1 MMSGNYAV
9 EARNLIKVYKSGE
22 LEVQALRGLSV
33 TVASGEMV
41 ALIGPSGSGKS
52 TLLNI
57 LGGLDRAT
65 AGSISVMG
73 SDLTQM
79 NASQLV
85 EFRRTTVGHV
95 FQNMNLI
102 STLTAAENV
111 ELPMAALGV
120 KRQERRKRM
129 EELIGVVGL
138 KDRMDHKPGELSGG
152 EQQRIALAAALAND
166 PPLVLADEP
175 TGELDTEN
183 AMIVVNYLAKVNK
196 ELGKTI
202 IMVTHDP
209 RVARAAG
216 RILRIQDGVITT
228 DVAPSEEA
236 APTQTSYTDM
246 LKARIANIDGQL
258 VNLDAEFRK
267 GLITSDQFVER
278 QTNLKKTREVLGE
291 ELHRLGVV
299 H

>member
-1 MMSGNYAV
+1 MSENYAV
-9 EARNLIKVYKSGE
+9 EARDLIKVYKTGE

-33 TVASGEMV
+33 VVARGEMV
-41 ALIGPSGSGKS
+41 SLIGPSGSGKS

-57 LGGLDRAT
+57 IGGLDRAT
-65 AGSISVMG
+65 AGYVSVMG
-73 SDLTQM
+73 SDLSQL
-79 NASQLV
+79 NPSQLV
-85 EFRRTTVGHV
+85 EFRRKTVGHV

-102 STLTAAENV
+102 PTLTAAENI

-120 KRQERRKRM
+120 KKEVRHKRV

-138 KDRMDHKPGELSGG
+138 RERIGHKPGELSGG

-209 RVARAAG
+209 RVARAAS
-216 RILRIQDGVITT
+216 RILRIQDGVIAT

-236 APTQTSYTDM
+236 TPTQTSYTDM
-246 LKARIANIDGQL
+246 LKARITNIDGQL
-258 VNLDAEFRK
+258 TNLDAEFRK
-267 GLITSDQFVER
+267 NLISSDQFVER
-278 QTNLKKTREVLGE
+278 QTSLKKTREVLLD
-291 ELHRLGVV
+291 ELHRLGVI

>member
-1 MMSGNYAV
+1 MMSEYAV
-9 EARNLIKVYKSGE
+9 EARNLIKVYKTGE

-33 TVASGEMV
+33 TVAKGEMV

-52 TLLNI
+52 TFLNI
-57 LGGLDRAT
+57 IGGLDRAT
-65 AGSISVMG
+65 AGYIGVMG
-73 SDLTQM
+73 SDLTQL

-85 EFRRTTVGHV
+85 EFRRKTVGHV

-102 STLTAAENV
+102 PTLTAAENV

-120 KRQERRKRM
+120 KKDARRKRV

-138 KDRMDHKPGELSGG
+138 KERMGHKPGELSGG

-166 PPLVLADEP
+166 PPLILADEP

-183 AMIVVNYLAKVNK
+183 ALIVVNYLAKTNR

-209 RVARAAG
+209 RVARAAS
-216 RILRIQDGVITT
+216 RILRILDGVIAT
-228 DVAPSEEA
+228 DVAPSEEV
-236 APTQTSYTDM
+236 APTQTNYTDM
-246 LKARIANIDGQL
+246 LKTRISSIDSQL
-258 VNLDAEFRK
+258 TILDQEFRK
-267 GLITSDQFVER
+267 GLFSSDQFVER
-278 QTNLKKTREVLGE
+278 QTNLKKTRDVLGE

>member
-1 MMSGNYAV
+1 MSEYAV
-9 EARNLIKVYKSGE
+9 EARNLIKVYKAGE

-33 TVASGEMV
+33 TVANGELV

-52 TLLNI
+52 TFLNI
-57 LGGLDRAT
+57 IGGLDRAT
-65 AGSISVMG
+65 AGYIGVMG
-73 SDLTQM
+73 SELIQL

-85 EFRRTTVGHV
+85 EFRRKTVGHV

-102 STLTAAENV
+102 PTLTAAENV

-120 KRQERRKRM
+120 KKDSRRKRV

-138 KDRMDHKPGELSGG
+138 KDRMNHKPGELSGG

-166 PPLVLADEP
+166 PPLILADEP

-183 AMIVVNYLAKVNK
+183 ALIVVNYLVKANR

-209 RVARAAG
+209 RVARAAS
-216 RILRIQDGVITT
+216 RILRIQDGVIAT
-228 DVAPSEEA
+228 DVAPSEEV
-236 APTQTSYTDM
+236 APTQANYTDM
-246 LKARIANIDGQL
+246 LKTRIANIEAQL
-258 VNLDAEFRK
+258 VSIDQEFRK
-267 GLITSDQFVER
+267 GLISSDQFVER
-278 QTNLKKTREVLGE
+278 QTNLKRTKDVLGE

>member
-1 MMSGNYAV
+1 MSEKYAV
-9 EARNLIKVYKSGE
+9 EARDLIKVYKTGE

-33 TVASGEMV
+33 VVAKGEMV

-57 LGGLDRAT
+57 IGGLDRAT
-65 AGSISVMG
+65 AGYVAVMG
-73 SDLTQM
+73 SDLSQL
-79 NASQLV
+79 NPSQLV
-85 EFRRTTVGHV
+85 EFRRKTVGHV

-102 STLTAAENV
+102 PTLTAAENV

-120 KRQERRKRM
+120 KKDVRHKRV
-129 EELIGVVGL
+129 EELIDVVGL
-138 KDRMDHKPGELSGG
+138 RERIDHKPGELSGG

-196 ELGKTI
+196 ELSKTI

-209 RVARAAG
+209 RVARAAS
-216 RILRIQDGVITT
+216 RILRIQDGVIAT
-228 DVAPSEEA
+228 DVAPSAEA

-246 LKARIANIDGQL
+246 LKARITNIDLQL
-258 VNLDAEFRK
+258 TSLDAEFRK
-267 GLITSDQFVER
+267 NLISSDQFVER
-278 QTNLKKTREVLGE
+278 QTSLKKTREVLLD
-291 ELHRLGVV
+291 ELHRLGVI

>member
-57 LGGLDRAT
+57 IGGLDRAT